1 MNEMVTGRIRKGT
14 AWVDAPIPRPIA
26 DLVQAL
32 NKNYCEVT
40 GVTEDTITLVDG
52 RVLHVR
58 FGWRTKARS

>member
-1 MNEMVTGRIRKGT
+1 MSETMPGRLRKGT
-14 AWVDAPIPRPIA
+14 AWVDAPIPRAIA

-32 NKNYCEVT
+32 NKNYCEVA